1 MKKQKVKVKFV
12 RVRLTPAQK
21 EINNLKMQLGSS
33 EHKATVLQREID
45 NQRIVAQD
53 QAARIQQQNRDSEEL
68 RRQLNAATAERDRTT
83 KLVEKFL
90 SVSITSLDAVVSH
103 TTGESQPAAL
113 RRS

>member
-21 EINNLKMQLGSS
+21 EINNLKMQGSS

-53 QAARIQQQNRDSEEL
+53 QAARIQQQNRDSEEP